1 MLKTKFYN
9 FLITGL
15 FVSIT
20 TTAYT
25 QQDNGQAM
33 TNLRTDIIPHSPEAE
48 AMGKYGVL
56 PVTLYSGLPSITV
69 PIYDLKTPNLD
80 LPFSLS
86 YNYNGYKPNEI
97 PTWAGI
103 GWSVQGGGSIIRIVK
118 GQVDE
123 SMGTNGH
130 YDDYVKI
137 NGMVWNQKFLTQIAL
152 KQIDPQPDVYI
163 FNVGGYSGKFL
174 LIKGRAYLFPHQN
187 IQIIPYQ
194 TGFKLIDDK
203 GNSYTFLNYETTYQ
217 KTLTPGS
224 YVPTHKSCWYV
235 SQVISANKKDTVT
248 FGYTSYSYREPN
260 NYIENYTINGSL
272 GTGLNTS
279 GHSYVEY
286 AINGNQISA
295 LLLTTVTSR
304 YGNIYFSPSTIDRQ
318 DMSGSTGGKYL
329 DYINITNSDGTY
341 SKQLK
346 LNHAYFGTGTNL
358 RLNLQSVVIKQVNPA
373 VDIGQYSFQYAGATG
388 TLPDNGTKGIDMYG
402 YYNGKINNAML
413 FPTGHFTPS
422 LYTYGDRSS
431 NMQYSQIGILN
442 QITYPTGGYSKLI
455 YEQNKKGL
463 GSTLSDGPGLRIK
476 SITSYNNDCTTQ
488 FIKQYTYDNGG
499 GINSGGISGS
509 TLYADCA
516 QYNITTYSA
525 GIKSALSEFSDE
537 QFFYTQVDE
546 LTQDYKQG
554 KTRYIYSSLGG
565 IQRDVKLVSQTDYQF
580 NGVNY
585 LPVKDVT
592 NQYHTTVMNDFS
604 ATEVLPKTVIGTA
617 CNTCN
622 FCFQLQSPDP
632 TQPSD
637 LLTIFGTTP
646 VSSMQSNYTTIL
658 NEQHSEYN
666 NLGQVSLQNMTNYY
680 YDNPSHLYPTR
691 IITTNSKGQQLS
703 TYLKYPLD
711 YILGQ
716 TTSLDLMNKTF
727 VSNLGVAMNVVST
740 CLANEQTALQPY
752 QPYHNNTA
760 YNQQQF
766 TTIAN
771 QYNCQ
776 ADFLT
781 SIASA
786 TQSRNTAWTNYLSFL
801 NSSISSNSNLWQK
814 GVLWMQANNII
825 SPVIEKY
832 ITVKQA
838 DGNDYVLSAT
848 RNEYNILNNTAGVQ
862 AVFPVAISQVELTSP
877 LLLSTFASNAD
888 AYYKPQIQFGY
899 DSKLNLAVQ
908 NKTLDKKVSYLWDYQ
923 NSYPIAQVATPTPG
937 VTDISYTSFEAEGMG
952 NWQLNNGSINSAIGV
967 TGTKSYTLGGVN
979 SISRSGLSA
988 GSYVVSYWLKNATGT
1003 PSVNSLS
1010 AIAGVSKNNWTLFTI
1025 TLNNITS
1032 VAINGSGVIDE
1043 LRLYPA
1049 NAQMVTYTYKPIA
1062 GISSECDAANHIT
1075 NYTYDGIGRLTIAQD
1090 QDNNIL
1096 KSYSYNYSGVP
1107 SCAAISTSLQSYS
1120 GTYTRNNCG
1129 TGQVGSQ
1136 VNYYLPVGAYSSTIS
1151 QADAE
1156 QKAVNDV
1163 SANGQAYA
1171 NLVGT
1176 CSVYTCNSSN
1186 CTGITN
1192 KCVNNI
1198 CETGLRYNS
1207 STIYIKTIPPGS
1219 PPGSVAA
1226 FYWKCTWHYQWSDG
1240 SAGPDNYEYN
1250 SIPCELGCVGCVNP
1264 E

>member
-1 MLKTKFYN
+1 
-9 FLITGL
+9 
-15 FVSIT
+15 
-20 TTAYT
+20 
-25 QQDNGQAM
+25 
-33 TNLRTDIIPHSPEAE
+33 
-48 AMGKYGVL
+48 
-56 PVTLYSGLPSITV
+56 
-69 PIYDLKTPNLD
+69 
-80 LPFSLS
+80 
-86 YNYNGYKPNEI
+86 
-97 PTWAGI
+97 
-103 GWSVQGGGSIIRIVK
+103 
-118 GQVDE
+118 
-123 SMGTNGH
+123 
-130 YDDYVKI
+130 
-137 NGMVWNQKFLTQIAL
+137 
-152 KQIDPQPDVYI
+152 
-163 FNVGGYSGKFL
+163 
-174 LIKGRAYLFPHQN
+174 
-187 IQIIPYQ
+187 
-194 TGFKLIDDK
+194 
-203 GNSYTFLNYETTYQ
+203 
-217 KTLTPGS
+217 
-224 YVPTHKSCWYV
+224 
-235 SQVISANKKDTVT
+235 
-248 FGYTSYSYREPN
+248 
-260 NYIENYTINGSL
+260 
-272 GTGLNTS
+272 
-279 GHSYVEY
+279 
-286 AINGNQISA
+286 
-295 LLLTTVTSR
+295 
-304 YGNIYFSPSTIDRQ
+304 
-318 DMSGSTGGKYL
+318 
-329 DYINITNSDGTY
+329 
-341 SKQLK
+341 
-346 LNHAYFGTGTNL
+346 
-358 RLNLQSVVIKQVNPA
+358 
-373 VDIGQYSFQYAGATG
+373 
-388 TLPDNGTKGIDMYG
+388 
-402 YYNGKINNAML
+402 
-413 FPTGHFTPS
+413 
-422 LYTYGDRSS
+422 
-431 NMQYSQIGILN
+431 
-442 QITYPTGGYSKLI
+442 
-455 YEQNKKGL
+455 
-463 GSTLSDGPGLRIK
+463 
-476 SITSYNNDCTTQ
+476 
-488 FIKQYTYDNGG
+488 
-499 GINSGGISGS
+499 
-509 TLYADCA
+509 
-516 QYNITTYSA
+516 
-525 GIKSALSEFSDE
+525 
-537 QFFYTQVDE
+537 
-546 LTQDYKQG
+546 
-554 KTRYIYSSLGG
+554 
-565 IQRDVKLVSQTDYQF
+565 
-580 NGVNY
+580 
-585 LPVKDVT
+585 
-592 NQYHTTVMNDFS
+592 
-604 ATEVLPKTVIGTA
+604 
-617 CNTCN
+617 
-622 FCFQLQSPDP
+622 
-632 TQPSD
+632 
-637 LLTIFGTTP
+637 
-646 VSSMQSNYTTIL
+646 
-658 NEQHSEYN
+658 
-666 NLGQVSLQNMTNYY
+666 
-680 YDNPSHLYPTR
+680 
-691 IITTNSKGQQLS
+691 
-703 TYLKYPLD
+703 
-711 YILGQ
+711 
-716 TTSLDLMNKTF
+716 
-727 VSNLGVAMNVVST
+727 
-740 CLANEQTALQPY
+740 
-752 QPYHNNTA
+752 
-760 YNQQQF
+760 
-766 TTIAN
+766 
-771 QYNCQ
+771 
-776 ADFLT
+776 
-781 SIASA
+781 
-786 TQSRNTAWTNYLSFL
+786 
-801 NSSISSNSNLWQK
+801 
-814 GVLWMQANNII
+814 MQANNII

-923 NSYPIAQVATPTPG
+923 NSYPIAQVTTPD

-1010 AIAGVSKNNWTLFTI
+1010 AIAGISKNNWTLFTI

-1240 SAGPDNYEYN
+1240 SVGPDNYEYN